1 MVSRCRRH
9 ERLTSR
15 LSRLWSSSQVYRY
28 VVTLVATP
36 PCEPVVLRFCS
47 ADCIVPFRSASRL
60 QTAFTILDE
69 VIRATNRRV
78 NAIEHI
84 VIPRLES
91 TVNFIVSSV
100 CHPSLP
106 QQAPLDSNNCSFA
119 DTLSAS
125 CCLPL
130 CSELDEMDREDFFR
144 LKKVQGK
151 KKRVQAE
158 RDLIDKENQR
168 LLELK
173 DQEEADAAA
182 GGGPPVEHK
191 KKATEE
197 GKDLLKSGE
206 DGEEDV
212 IF

>member
-1 MVSRCRRH
+1 
-9 ERLTSR
+9 
-15 LSRLWSSSQVYRY
+15 
-28 VVTLVATP
+28 
-36 PCEPVVLRFCS
+36 
-47 ADCIVPFRSASRL
+47 
-60 QTAFTILDE
+60 
-69 VIRATNRRV
+69 
-78 NAIEHI
+78 
-84 VIPRLES
+84 
-91 TVNFIVSSV
+91 
-100 CHPSLP
+100 
-106 QQAPLDSNNCSFA
+106 
-119 DTLSAS
+119 
-125 CCLPL
+125 
-130 CSELDEMDREDFFR
+130 MDREDFFR